1 MNSPIIT
8 DEQIE
13 LAILLKLY
21 KRGNW
26 GGSHTSFENLKK
38 GFKVKE
44 LGKKGWKRVEKVG
57 KELIKE
63 GLLLR
68 KPTHYGLEVSLNLKQ
83 HKKICGKIKRFF

>member
-1 MNSPIIT
+1 MNSSSPS
-8 DEQIE
+8 DKEIE

-44 LGKKGWKRVEKVG
+44 LGKKGLKRIEKVG

-63 GLLLR
+63 GLLLQ
-68 KPTHYGLEVSLNLKQ
+68 KPTHYGLEVSLNPKQ
-83 HKKICGKIKRFF
+83 HKKIYEKVKRFF